1 MKIQWFKDIDK
12 KYRKLILVGD
22 VGGTNTNLGV
32 AGDTGGKIDLI
43 LEVVFDSSTVTDFTL
58 CVKKTMEVAREKHP
72 NVSFDLCCISGAGPV
87 KDNFCKMT
95 NQSWVIDGNE
105 IQETLGVPTLIINDF
120 SAISFGLPLL
130 DVNSPQQIEVLTRP
144 DGSSPEP
151 QGDLR
156 VVVGAGT
163 GLGVGFLAKMGDRW
177 RAFPSEGG
185 HMDFADFDED
195 TRGFKA
201 WIMETIDL
209 VPEYEMGISGMGI
222 KNLFYYFLE
231 KEVLK
236 KDDPVVQAILREADV
251 NKPAAIS
258 KAAATHEG
266 CHRVFVTFVKMY
278 ARLASSVAS
287 FLLPRG
293 GFYLAGGISGK
304 NLEIFTKDHLFV
316 KTFEQHCNP
325 NILRVLQEIPI
336 YVIKDYSISLYG
348 AANAALSLMV

>member
-1 MKIQWFKDIDK
+1 MKTHWLKDIDK
-12 KYRKLILVGD
+12 KYRNLILVGD

-32 AGDTGGKIDLI
+32 AGEWNGKVDLL
-43 LEVVFDSSTVTDFTL
+43 LEVVFDSATVTQFTS
-58 CVKKTMEVAREKHP
+58 CVKKTMEIARESHP
-72 NVSFDLCCISGAGPV
+72 NIFFNLCCISGAGPV

-95 NQSWVIDGNE
+95 NQNWVIDGNE
-105 IQETLGVPTLIINDF
+105 IQQTLGVPTLIINDF

-130 DVNSPQQIEVLTRP
+130 DVNDPAQVEILRRP
-144 DGSSPEP
+144 DGSTPEP

-156 VVVGAGT
+156 AVVGAGT

-195 TRGFKA
+195 TKGFKA
-201 WIMETIDL
+201 WIMESIDL
-209 VPEYEMGISGMGI
+209 VPEYEMCISGMGI
-222 KNLFYYFLE
+222 KNVFYYFLE
-231 KEVLK
+231 KGVLK
-236 KDDPVVQAILREADV
+236 KEDPTVISILREADA

-258 KAAATHEG
+258 KNAANHEG
-266 CHRVFVTFVKMY
+266 CQRVMITFVKMY
-278 ARLASSVAS
+278 ARFASSVAS
-287 FLLPRG
+287 FLLPKG

-304 NLEIFTKDHLFV
+304 NLEFFLKDSLFV
-316 KTFEQHCNP
+316 RTFEQHCNP
-325 NILRVLQEIPI
+325 NIYRVLQEIPL